1 MTQIDTSTEAVE
13 ALLDGVTQGPFM
25 TRHLENFGCNI
36 VRYIGGDKF
45 KIERIAKAGSDKVA
59 RFFASA
65 RELVPALLAERD
77 ALKAALADAR
87 ETALREAADEAYDAD
102 SFELANYGGN
112 KIAERILALIDKGES
127 HE

>member
-1 MTQIDTSTEAVE
+1 MTQTDTSTEAVE
-13 ALLDGVTQGPFM
+13 ALLKDVTEGPWEVDW
-25 TRHLENFGCNI
+25 TGNG
-36 VRYIGGDKF
+36 YWIGDTISMVGETYQEARDVKF
-45 KIERIAKAGSDKVA
+45 IA
-59 RFFASA
+59 AS

-87 ETALREAADEAYDAD
+87 ETAMREAADEAYDAD